1 MTNFTQPTKLPH
13 VCSEV
18 DLSHNFKIRRIV
30 VESDIQTVL
39 LITQLPCSQ
48 NLTEVWVVSVL
59 ACKHVIIC
67 NGWNGLGFVFFPC
80 LYRFSNECDD
90 HAVTIVKPVP
100 TIFQYLHFYLCQ
112 RTFHRQRKCRHFGVS
127 SHRKRM
133 LVMTVFPLP
142 ILALLCCRIRPTGM
156 PRWRTGLMLL
166 WRRFSIFLGIFS
178 ACLALFVLVIL
189 FFFFRKGLSV

>member
-13 VCSEV
+13 VCSEA
-18 DLSHNFKIRRIV
+18 DLSHNFKFRTIV

-39 LITQLPCSQ
+39 LTAQLPCSQ

-90 HAVTIVKPVP
+90 HAVTFVKPVP
-100 TIFQYLHFYLCQ
+100 TIFQYLHLYLCQ
-112 RTFHRQRKCRHFGVS
+112 RIFRRQRKCRHFGS
-127 SHRKRM
+127 GSGCWWWQFF
-133 LVMTVFPLP
+133 LFPF
-142 ILALLCCRIRPTGM
+142 LL
-156 PRWRTGLMLL
+156 
-166 WRRFSIFLGIFS
+166 FS
-178 ACLALFVLVIL
+178 AAKYGEQERPDQGQDWCCYEDVSP
-189 FFFFRKGLSV
+189 FF